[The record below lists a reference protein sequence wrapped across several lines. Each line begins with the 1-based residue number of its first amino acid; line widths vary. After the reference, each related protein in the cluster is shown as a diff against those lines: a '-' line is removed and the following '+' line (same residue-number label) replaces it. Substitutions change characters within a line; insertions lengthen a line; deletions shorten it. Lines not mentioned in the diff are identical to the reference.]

1 MPFFETKKK
10 IESDTT
16 VVGRF
21 KILIGDVRERLK
33 DIPDE
38 SVQCCVTSPPY
49 WGLRD
54 YGTGTWEGGDPDCD
68 HVKKKA
74 RNDADS
80 EFRPGTDEPARI
92 QYSDICGK
100 CGAKRI
106 DKQIGLE
113 PTPEEYVAVMV
124 EVFREVRRVLREDGV
139 CWLNLG
145 DSYTAGAGNRNGL
158 NATTL
163 EGGHDYGRGC
173 MGPNPI
179 PGMSSGV
186 KPKDL
191 VGIPWMVAFALCAD
205 GWYLRQDIIWAK
217 NSPMPE
223 SVTDRCTKSH
233 EYIFLLAK
241 SQRYFYDHE
250 AIKEGSVDPES
261 HRGRGKRNEDRFVG
275 QRFSETRGGFSKI
288 EEGTTYPTR
297 NRRSVWTINP
307 RPYEE
312 AHFATFPVD
321 LVIPCIK
328 AGTSE
333 RGKCPHCGKPW
344 KRVVE
349 RSGQM
354 PCKEYAGDDLEL
366 LRRSNNDADRRRQL
380 SGAKQ
385 AAWKAE
391 NPDRFFGW
399 HPQCTCPEH
408 KPIPCLVLDPF
419 LGSGTTLQVARW
431 LGRNGIGIELN
442 GEYASLAKE
451 RIMKPPQE

>member
-16 VVGRF
+16 VAGRF

-54 YGTGTWEGGDPDCD
+54 YGTGTWEGGDPNCD
-68 HVKKKA
+68 HVQEIVSKSGGDGLQYLKKGHEKNVVA
-74 RNDADS
+74 RGDC
-80 EFRPGTDEPARI
+80 T
-92 QYSDICGK
+92 K

-124 EVFREVRRVLREDGV
+124 EVFREVRRVLRGDGT
-139 CWLNLG
+139 CWVNLG
-145 DSYTAGAGNRNGL
+145 DSYASQPSGSLGENKGDGVYERRMRRNRD
-158 NATTL
+158 
-163 EGGHDYGRGC
+163 GGIERGKDARTK
-173 MGPNPI
+173 I
-179 PGMSSGV
+179 DRTGM

-191 VGIPWMVAFALCAD
+191 VGIPWMVALALRAD

-217 NSPMPE
+217 PNPMPE
-223 SVTDRCTKSH
+223 SVTDRCTKAH
-233 EYIFLLAK
+233 EYLFLLTK
-241 SQRYFYDHE
+241 SARYFYDHE
-250 AIKEGSVDPES
+250 AIKEVSVDPES

-333 RGKCPHCGKPW
+333 RGKCPHCGMPW

-349 RSGQM
+349 RERIKESDSKRYSGVSM
-354 PCKEYAGDDLEL
+354 
-366 LRRSNNDADRRRQL
+366 RNDGEDGRYHHESTTL
-380 SGAKQ
+380 
-385 AAWKAE
+385 
-391 NPDRFFGW
+391 GW
-399 HPQCTCPEH
+399 QPQCTCPEH